1 MARTNDL
8 TVFLN
13 DVSSAIKEKTGDN
26 TPIPAIII
34 VVNIVIIGKIAEI
47 ETKGD
52 YQQKSITITTNGTR
66 TVLPDVE
73 YDAIDEI
80 EITTNVSTSQLQT
93 KTVEITSNGTISILP
108 DNNYDGMTRIDLVV
122 NVQDT
127 NNE

>member
-1 MARTNDL
+1 MARTSNL

-26 TPIPAIII
+26 SSIPASQFDT
-34 VVNIVIIGKIAEI
+34 KIAEI

-52 YQQKSITITTNGTR
+52 YQQKSITITNNGTR
-66 TVLPDVE
+66 TITPDAN

-80 EITTNVSTSQLQT
+80 EITTNVSTSQLQV
-93 KTVEITSNGTISILP
+93 KTVEITSNGNISILP
-108 DNNYDGMTRIDLVV
+108 DNNYDGMTRVDLVI
-122 NVQDT
+122 NVQES